1 MLNIQG
7 SLLVA
12 SPHLPDPNFYRTVV
26 LMIEHS
32 DDGALGVILNR
43 ISDTPLRRVWESVCN
58 SECVSNEHLF
68 VGGPVE
74 GPLMALHRD
83 MNLEGVEILPGL
95 FFTSEREVLEQLVEA
110 PADRF
115 RIFSGYSGWSAGQ
128 LDAELK
134 MGGWLTT
141 SANANQILGDFE
153 ELWRDVTH
161 SIGAEIT
168 DRALG
173 IRHIPVDPRSN

>member
-95 FFTSEREVLEQLVEA
+95 AVPTKVGLTSCQAVQC
-110 PADRF
+110 PC
-115 RIFSGYSGWSAGQ
+115 
-128 LDAELK
+128 
-134 MGGWLTT
+134 
-141 SANANQILGDFE
+141 
-153 ELWRDVTH
+153 
-161 SIGAEIT
+161 
-168 DRALG
+168 
-173 IRHIPVDPRSN
+173 IPVVILK